1 MSRCNLCGGKISDR
15 NDSRFCVH
23 CNSTFHKGCITKHFY
38 HNKYCP
44 VCNEKMSL
52 LFMRRGFPPVV
63 KEEPAP
69 REATKAEVPSY
80 PPVEKRPVQREI
92 REPEWRQPER
102 RPRVSAPRSY
112 TPARPRSTDRFG
124 RKSRKGYPRGKS
136 LKDILSEAVGI
147 LKENRIIVV
156 PYLIPFIL
164 LFIGSLVGFGQFI
177 SVQDQFL
184 PTEQLESMYGEE
196 LESMYGEELE
206 SMYGEELES
215 MYGEEL
221 ESMYGEEL
229 RSILT
234 EQWESMYGEEYSPN
248 FSYRFF
254 SVFPTFTSIIGI
266 LHWVFSVIAVAI
278 AIEMTYFSVQR
289 KKITLSG
296 VWNEIGTE
304 RLAMLLIVD
313 FILVILIGIPRM
325 LVFPIFSISKF
336 VFIFIIE
343 LTLGMFFLFVFQGIL
358 IDYLG
363 VGATIYNSCKVAK
376 RNFLSI
382 LILVLFFTF
391 VTDAVDV
398 SIIKEVLK
406 ISVALYGTV
415 AFTLLYL
422 DRT

>member
-1 MSRCNLCGGKISDR
+1 
-15 NDSRFCVH
+15 
-23 CNSTFHKGCITKHFY
+23 
-38 HNKYCP
+38 
-44 VCNEKMSL
+44 MSL

-184 PTEQLESMYGEE
+184 PTEQ
-196 LESMYGEELE
+196 LE